1 MREVE
6 RPFIHRLYFI
16 CKRKFYARKKYAT
29 LEISP
34 YGAAHAHY
42 WHHSR
47 PQSCDPCGQR
57 NGSVAVARPKDLGRR
72 MVLRETGLVLCRK
85 NDVRLERN

>member
-1 MREVE
+1 MSDLS
-6 RPFIHRLYFI
+6 FIACILFANVNFTHV
-16 CKRKFYARKKYAT
+16 KKYAT

-57 NGSVAVARPKDLGRR
+57 NGSVAVARPKDLGTR
-72 MVLRETGLVLCRK
+72 MVLHETGLVLCRK